1 MRSVPGIGATL
12 AAVIACEINVIERF
26 GSAEKLCAY
35 AKVVA
40 TTYASGGKVAHG
52 RLLPSCNKWLHWA
65 LIEASW
71 VAIGYSAYFG
81 AFYQQRRARGKKP
94 NTAVTIVARRMCCI
108 LYQLLQEKRDFEKQ
122 PQRAHTQ
129 SYPRS
134 LRVKTDG
141 TTTACC

>member
-1 MRSVPGIGATL
+1 MPGIGATL

-35 AKVVA
+35 AKVVP

-81 AFYQQRRARGKKP
+81 AFYQQRRAHGKKP